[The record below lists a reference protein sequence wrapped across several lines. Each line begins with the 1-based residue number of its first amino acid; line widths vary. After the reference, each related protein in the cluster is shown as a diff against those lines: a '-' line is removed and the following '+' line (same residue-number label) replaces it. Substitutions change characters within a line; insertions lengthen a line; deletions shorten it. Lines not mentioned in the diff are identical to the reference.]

1 MATTRIVIARRYDGP
16 GLLDSASMRRALR
29 LLEAN
34 SAAAGLMWAIA
45 TLGIYAFLQGALAMT
60 FMIFVCG
67 SVAVAA
73 LFMGLAG
80 NAFMWL
86 AVPQLGSLAAVS
98 VMTDATHEWPVAVM
112 IPIFGATMNRAA
124 REFRD
129 MAASSIRQGFEADA
143 ANAQLKEA
151 KEAAEAAN
159 RAKSAFLAT
168 MSHEI
173 RTPMNGVVGMA
184 EVLAHDQLTPSQID
198 SVRTIRDSAVSLL
211 GLIDGILD
219 FSKIEAGGIELERL
233 PVDVEESLESVCD
246 ALAPLASAKKIDL
259 QLFVSPALDA
269 RVWGDPT
276 RLRQVLYN
284 LVGNAIKFSSGTG
297 RRGRVCLRAEPVE
310 SDVEGGLPMLRLQ
323 VSDNGIG
330 MTQDTVSRLFIPF
343 TQAERSTTR
352 RFGGTG
358 LGLVICER
366 LVELMQGDL
375 AVDSQIGAGSTF
387 TVRLPL
393 QFAEETVGNPA
404 TVICS
409 VSTACSFQT
418 RN

>member
-1 MATTRIVIARRYDGP
+1 
-16 GLLDSASMRRALR
+16 
-29 LLEAN
+29 
-34 SAAAGLMWAIA
+34 MWAIA
-45 TLGIYAFLQGALAMT
+45 TLGIYAFLEGALAMT

-124 REFRD
+124 REISRHGREP
-129 MAASSIRQGFEADA
+129 IRQGFEADA

-173 RTPMNGVVGMA
+173 RTPMNGVIGML
-184 EVLAHDQLTPSQID
+184 EVLAQTSSPSQVD
-198 SVRTIRDSAVSLL
+198 TVRTMRESAFSLL
-211 GLIDGILD
+211 GIIDDILD
-219 FSKIEAGGIELERL
+219 FSKIEAGGGRAERL

-246 ALAPLASAKKIDL
+246 ALAPLASAKKVDL

-276 RLRQVLYN
+276 RLRQVLDN
-284 LVGNAIKFSSGTG
+284 LIGNAIKFSSGTG

-310 SDVEGGLPMLRLQ
+310 SDVEGGLRCCACRCP
-323 VSDNGIG
+323 
-330 MTQDTVSRLFIPF
+330 
-343 TQAERSTTR
+343 TT
-352 RFGGTG
+352 
-358 LGLVICER
+358 
-366 LVELMQGDL
+366 
-375 AVDSQIGAGSTF
+375 ASA
-387 TVRLPL
+387 
-393 QFAEETVGNPA
+393 
-404 TVICS
+404 
-409 VSTACSFQT
+409 
-418 RN
+418 